1 MEALAKARQDDGFKA
16 KLDASKRELVA
27 KMKRSETLLAHARK
41 VIAEQKAEKPTT
53 IVAVN
58 MQGVETRERV

>member
-41 VIAEQKAEKPTT
+41 VIRSRRLRNPQ
-53 IVAVN
+53 
-58 MQGVETRERV
+58 R